1 VKVSGE
7 KEQFA
12 SVEKSS
18 GKKRKPVV
26 SKNLVIVESGAKA
39 KTIEKILGP
48 SFRVES
54 CYGHIKDLPKKKL
67 GVDIEHNFEPSY
79 QIIPG
84 RGKILKKLRALSEK
98 MDEIYL
104 ASDLDREGEAISW
117 HLSQELKHPKKV
129 RIVFNQVT
137 RDALKKA
144 IENPGEIDLN
154 KVDAQQGRRVL
165 DRLVGYKISPLL
177 WKKVKRGLSAGRV
190 QSVAVRLIC
199 EREEEIEKF
208 SSREYWTISAKF
220 SPSHRAASLEAKLY
234 SIQGKK
240 AQIPREGQA
249 HEHAE
254 RIGKEAFQVAGWEEK
269 ERARWPS
276 PPFTT
281 STLQQAAGYR
291 LGFSTA
297 RTMRLAQGLYEGR
310 DIGGK
315 ERVGLI
321 TYMRTDSTRVA
332 KEAQLE
338 ARNFL
343 KKEFSTQFIP
353 QRTPIYKNRKS
364 SQDAHEAI
372 RPTRISRTPALLK
385 DHLSKDHLK
394 LYDLIWKRFL
404 ASQMEKALMKIS
416 TVDIEGG
423 EYVFKAQATKIRF
436 PGFMAILKEKA
447 DKGSVLPSFK
457 IGIKLAL
464 EEITSRQEFT
474 QPPSRYTEASLV
486 KTLEEK
492 GIGRPS
498 TYAPTISTIR
508 QRQYII
514 LNRGVLIPTSLA
526 RLVNEL
532 LVENLP
538 TILDTEFSARMEEG
552 LDTVES
558 GKRKW
563 NDLVEEFYQHFEKEL
578 RVAESAMRDIK
589 KEGLKTSKTM
599 CERCGGTMILKFG
612 RWGEFLAC
620 SNYPDCKNTMPV
632 MKKTGAECLSP
643 GCKGEIIE
651 RISNKGKVFFGC
663 SRFPECKFI
672 SAQEPIPRK
681 CPHCT
686 SPYLIRFKD
695 GFKCPACRK
704 LIKDEI
710 VTKRKIGKISYK
722 IIKKSNETKIG

>member
-1 VKVSGE
+1 MKVSGE

-18 GKKRKPVV
+18 GKKRKPAV

-67 GVDIEHNFEPSY
+67 GVDIEHNFEPTY

-144 IENPGEIDLN
+144 IENPGDIDLN

-220 SPSHRAASLEAKLY
+220 SPSQRAASLEAKLY
-234 SIQGKK
+234 SIEGKK
-240 AQIPREGQA
+240 AQITREEQA
-249 HEHAE
+249 QKHAE
-254 RIGKEAFQVAGWEEK
+254 KIGKEAFEVAGWEEK
-269 ERARWPS
+269 EKARWPS

-281 STLQQAAGYR
+281 STLQQVAGYR

-321 TYMRTDSTRVA
+321 TYMRTDSIRVA

-447 DKGSVLPSFK
+447 DKGSVLPSLK

-578 RVAESAMRDIK
+578 RVAESAMRDVK

-632 MKKTGAECLSP
+632 MKKTGTKCLSP

-695 GFKCPACRK
+695 DFKCPACRK

>member
-1 VKVSGE
+1 M
-7 KEQFA
+7 
-12 SVEKSS
+12 
-18 GKKRKPVV
+18 P
-26 SKNLVIVESGAKA
+26 KNLVIVESGAKA

-67 GVDIEHNFEPSY
+67 GVDIENNFEPTY

-84 RGKILKKLRALSEK
+84 KEKILKKLTALSKK

-104 ASDLDREGEAISW
+104 ATDLDREGEAISW
-117 HLSQELKHPKKV
+117 HLSEELKHPRKV

-137 RDALKKA
+137 REALKKA
-144 IENPGEIDLN
+144 IENPGDIDLS

-190 QSVAVRLIC
+190 QSVAVKLIC

-220 SPSHRAASLEAKLY
+220 IPSRKATSLEAKLY
-234 SIQGKK
+234 SVEGKK
-240 AQIPREGQA
+240 VKIAREEEA
-249 HEHAE
+249 EAHAE
-254 RIGKEAFQVAGWEEK
+254 KIGRETFRVAGWEEK
-269 ERARWPS
+269 EKTRSPS

-281 STLQQAAGYR
+281 STLQQVAGYQ

-297 RTMRLAQGLYEGR
+297 RTMRLAQGLYEGQ

-332 KEAQLE
+332 KQAQLE
-338 ARNFL
+338 ARSFL
-343 KKEFSTQFIP
+343 KDEFSKEFIP
-353 QRTPIYKNRKS
+353 QRIPIYKNRKS

-372 RPTRISRTPALLK
+372 RPTRVSRTPTLLK
-385 DHLSKDHLK
+385 DYLSKDHLK
-394 LYDLIWKRFL
+394 LYELIWKRFL
-404 ASQMEKALMKIS
+404 ASQMEKALVKTS
-416 TVDIEGG
+416 TLDIQGG
-423 EYVFKAQATKIRF
+423 EYGFKAQATEIKF
-436 PGFMAILKEKA
+436 PGFLAILKEKA
-447 DKGSVLPSFK
+447 EKESVLPSLK
-457 IGIKLAL
+457 KGAKLKL

-498 TYAPTISTIR
+498 TYVPTISTIR
-508 QRQYII
+508 QRGYVNWQ
-514 LNRGVLIPTSLA
+514 RGVLIPTSLA

-532 LVENLP
+532 LVDNFSA
-538 TILDTEFSARMEEG
+538 ILDTEFTARMEEG
-552 LDTVES
+552 LDTVEA
-558 GKRKW
+558 GKKKW
-563 NDLVEEFYQHFEKEL
+563 NRLVDEFYQHFEKEL
-578 RVAESAMRDIK
+578 RVAESAMRDVK
-589 KEGLKTSKTM
+589 KEGVKIPGTR
-599 CERCGGTMILKFG
+599 CEKCGGTMTLKFG

-632 MKKTGAECLSP
+632 MKKTGVRCPSP

-651 RISNKGKVFFGC
+651 RTSNKGKIFYGC
-663 SRFPECKFI
+663 SRFPECKFA
-672 SAQEPIPRK
+672 SPQEPIRQR

-686 SPYLIRFKD
+686 SSYLIRFKD
-695 GFKCPACRK
+695 GLKCPACKK
-704 LIKDEI
+704 LVKDE
-710 VTKRKIGKISYK
+710 VAVKRKIGSISHR
-722 IIKKSNETKIG
+722 IIKKLK

>member
-18 GKKRKPVV
+18 GKKRKPAV

-67 GVDIEHNFEPSY
+67 GVDIEHNFEPTY

-144 IENPGEIDLN
+144 IENPGDIDLN

-220 SPSHRAASLEAKLY
+220 SPSQRAASLEAKLY
-234 SIQGKK
+234 SIEGKK
-240 AQIPREGQA
+240 AQITREEQA
-249 HEHAE
+249 QKHAE
-254 RIGKEAFQVAGWEEK
+254 KIGKEAFEVAGWEEK
-269 ERARWPS
+269 EKARWPS

-281 STLQQAAGYR
+281 STLQQVAGYR

-321 TYMRTDSTRVA
+321 TYMRTDSIRVA

-447 DKGSVLPSFK
+447 DKGSVLPSLK

-578 RVAESAMRDIK
+578 RVAESAMRDVK

-632 MKKTGAECLSP
+632 MKKTGTKCLSP

-695 GFKCPACRK
+695 DFKCPACRK